1 METEEEYSF
10 VDALKST
17 AKTHL
22 FNDLDK
28 FDGPKVFVWE
38 KECIARVDMVLTL

>member
-1 METEEEYSF
+1 MEKDEEEYSF
-10 VDALKST
+10 VDVLKST

-28 FDGPKVFVWE
+28 FDGDKLFVWE
-38 KECIARVDMVLTL
+38 KECMICVDLV